1 MRLLQYL
8 IDISNLSNSL
18 SMNYKIFGNS
28 TSIFPTVSNIN
39 IYAAHLSNDL
49 TKTRTWE
56 FRFKRL
62 LTPVICFFFKIKKII
77 YLSISVNNKPVKQI
91 LSSKYLTMILGTK

>member
-1 MRLLQYL
+1 MGLLQYL

-39 IYAAHLSNDL
+39 IYA
-49 TKTRTWE
+49 
-56 FRFKRL
+56 
-62 LTPVICFFFKIKKII
+62 V
-77 YLSISVNNKPVKQI
+77 
-91 LSSKYLTMILGTK
+91 MI